1 VRILIISPTQLGIGG
16 IAQHVQG
23 LTKFLEKNS
32 HQVEIISSENTF
44 TIPIK
49 GLKNPSFMISSF
61 LKTKFKKH
69 SDIVHAHNIPAALAM
84 KNTSGK
90 KILSLHGIFSQQIDQ
105 LHGKITGNI
114 SKKYEQ
120 DALAWADAITVIS
133 KEAFD
138 YYTSLGYKVFQ
149 VPNAL
154 DITSL
159 SQNKD
164 RRYSKQII
172 FAGRL
177 STEKGINILIE
188 IGKKLSSDIQL
199 IILGTGPEEQKIKNL
214 AKNQKN
220 IHYLGYQN
228 KENTISLIRGS
239 DILIQPSLKEGISST
254 ILESM
259 ACGTVVIASNVGGN
273 TELIE
278 NGINGIIKDPNDSNP
293 FVEQIISL
301 LKNEELRK
309 SLENHAQKTV
319 KKYDWNNVGNLY
331 LNIYKRL
338 IESDSK

>member
-1 VRILIISPTQLGIGG
+1 VRILIISPTQSGIGG

-32 HQVEIISSENTF
+32 HKVEIISSENTF

-49 GLKNPSFMISSF
+49 GLKNLSFMISSF

-69 SDIVHAHNIPAALAM
+69 QDIVHAHNIPAALAM
-84 KNTSGK
+84 KNASGK

-120 DALAWADAITVIS
+120 DALTWADAITVIS

-138 YYTSLGYKVFQ
+138 YYESLGYKVFQ
-149 VPNAL
+149 VPNAI
-154 DITSL
+154 DISSL
-159 SQNKD
+159 SQNED
-164 RRYSKQII
+164 RRYFKQVI

-177 STEKGINILIE
+177 SIEKGINTLIE
-188 IGKKLSSDIQL
+188 IGKKLPSDIQL
-199 IILGTGPEEQKIKNL
+199 LILGTGPEEQKIKDL

-259 ACGTVVIASNVGGN
+259 ACGTIVITSNVGGN

-278 NGINGIIKDPNDSNP
+278 NGINGIIKDSNDSNS
-293 FVEQIISL
+293 FVEEIITL
-301 LKNEELRK
+301 FNNIELRQ
-309 SLENHAQKTV
+309 SLENQAQNTV
-319 KKYDWNNVGNLY
+319 EKYDWNQVGNLY
-331 LNIYKRL
+331 LNIYEFVLDK
-338 IESDSK
+338 SK

>member
-1 VRILIISPTQLGIGG
+1 MKILILSPTQSGIGG

-32 HQVEIISSENTF
+32 HNVEIISSENTF

-49 GLKNPSFMISSF
+49 GLKNPSFMVSSF
-61 LKTKFKKH
+61 LKTKFKKNQ
-69 SDIVHAHNIPAALAM
+69 DIVHAHNIPAALAM
-84 KNTSGK
+84 KNATGK
-90 KILSLHGIFSQQIDQ
+90 KILSLHGVFSQQIDQ

-120 DALAWADAITVIS
+120 DALTWADVITVIS

-138 YYTSLGYKVFQ
+138 YYTSLGYTVFQ
-149 VPNAL
+149 VPNAI

-164 RRYSKQII
+164 RRYHKQVI

-177 STEKGINILIE
+177 SAEKGIDTLIK
-188 IGKKLSSDIQL
+188 IGKKLPTDVQL
-199 IILGTGPEEQKIKNL
+199 IILGIGPEEQKIKNL
-214 AKNQKN
+214 AKNWKN
-220 IHYLGYQN
+220 VHYLGYQN

-239 DILIQPSLKEGISST
+239 DILLQPSLKEGISST

-259 ACGTVVIASNVGGN
+259 ACNTVVIASNVGGN

-278 NGINGIIKDPNDSNP
+278 NSINGIIKDPKDSDS
-293 FVEQIISL
+293 FVEQIMIL
-301 LKNEELRK
+301 LENTELRK
-309 SLENHAQKTV
+309 SLENQALKTV
-319 KKYDWNNVGNLY
+319 EKYDWNQVGNLY
-331 LNIYKRL
+331 LNIY
-338 IESDSK
+338 ESVLDKSK

>member
-1 VRILIISPTQLGIGG
+1 MKILLISPTSSGIGG

-23 LTKFLEKNS
+23 LTNFLENNS
-32 HQVEIISSENTF
+32 HKVEIISSENTF

-49 GLKNPSFMISSF
+49 GLKNPSFIISSF
-61 LKTKFKKH
+61 LKSKFKKH
-69 SDIVHAHNIPAALAM
+69 HDIVHAHNIPAALAM
-84 KNTSGK
+84 KSASGK
-90 KILSLHGIFSQQIDQ
+90 KILSLHGVFSQQIDQ
-105 LHGKITGNI
+105 LHGKKIGNI

-120 DALAWADAITVIS
+120 DALTWADVITVIS

-159 SQNKD
+159 SQNED
-164 RRYSKQII
+164 RWFPKQVI

-177 STEKGINILIE
+177 SMEKGIDVLIE
-188 IGKKLSSDIQL
+188 IGKKLPSDIQL
-199 IILGTGPEEQKIKNL
+199 MILGTGPEEQKIKNL

-220 IHYLGYQN
+220 IHYFGYQN

-259 ACGTVVIASNVGGN
+259 ACGTIVIASNVGGN

-278 NGINGIIKDPNDSNP
+278 NGINGIIKDPHDSSS
-293 FVEQIISL
+293 FVEEIITL
-301 LKNEELRK
+301 FDNTELRQ
-309 SLENHAQKTV
+309 SLENQAQNTV
-319 KKYDWNNVGNLY
+319 KKYNWNQVGNIY
-331 LNIYKRL
+331 LNIY
-338 IESDSK
+338 ESVLDKSK

>member
-1 VRILIISPTQLGIGG
+1 MKILLISPTQSGIGG

-23 LTKFLEKNS
+23 LANFLKNNG
-32 HQVEIISSENTF
+32 HEVEIISSENTF

-61 LKTKFKKH
+61 LKTKFKKNQ
-69 SDIVHAHNIPAALAM
+69 DIVHAHNIPAAFAM
-84 KNTSGK
+84 KNASGK

-120 DALAWADAITVIS
+120 DALTWADAITVIS

-159 SQNKD
+159 SQNED
-164 RRYSKQII
+164 RRFSKQVI

-177 STEKGINILIE
+177 SVEKGIDVLIE
-188 IGKKLSSDIQL
+188 IGKKLPSDIQL

-220 IHYLGYQN
+220 INYLGYQN

-254 ILESM
+254 ILEAM
-259 ACGTVVIASNVGGN
+259 ACGTTVIASNVGGN
-273 TELIE
+273 IELIE
-278 NGINGIIKDPNDSNP
+278 NGINGIIKDPNDFNS
-293 FVEQIISL
+293 FVEEIVTL
-301 LKNEELRK
+301 FDNAELRQ
-309 SLENHAQKTV
+309 SLENQAL
-319 KKYDWNNVGNLY
+319 KKAKQYDWSIIGQKYLDLY
-331 LNIYKRL
+331 TKILEN
-338 IESDSK
+338 

>member
-1 VRILIISPTQLGIGG
+1 MKILLISPTSSGIGG

-23 LTKFLEKNS
+23 LTSFLKKNS
-32 HQVEIISSENTF
+32 HDVEIISSENTF

-49 GLKNPSFMISSF
+49 GLKNPSFMVSSF

-69 SDIVHAHNIPAALAM
+69 QDIVHAHNIPAAFAM

-90 KILSLHGIFSQQIDQ
+90 KILSLHGVFSQQIDQ
-105 LHGKITGNI
+105 LHGKTTGNI

-120 DALAWADAITVIS
+120 DALTWADAITVIS

-159 SQNKD
+159 SQNED
-164 RRYSKQII
+164 RRFPKQVI

-177 STEKGINILIE
+177 SVEKGIDALIE
-188 IGKKLSSDIQL
+188 IGKKLPSDIQL
-199 IILGTGPEEQKIKNL
+199 MILGTGPEEQKIKNL

-278 NGINGIIKDPNDSNP
+278 NRINGIIKDPNDSNC
-293 FVEQIISL
+293 FVEEIITL
-301 LKNEELRK
+301 FDNAKLRQ
-309 SLENHAQKTV
+309 SLENQARNTV
-319 KKYDWNNVGNLY
+319 KKYDWNQVGNLY
-331 LNIYKRL
+331 LNIY
-338 IESDSK
+338 ESVLDKSK

>member
-1 VRILIISPTQLGIGG
+1 VRILIISPTQSGIGG

-32 HQVEIISSENTF
+32 HEVKIISSENTF

-49 GLKNPSFMISSF
+49 GLKNLSFMISSF
-61 LKTKFKKH
+61 LKIKFKKH
-69 SDIVHAHNIPAALAM
+69 QDIVHAHNIPAALAM
-84 KNTSGK
+84 KNASGK
-90 KILSLHGIFSQQIDQ
+90 KILSLHGVFSQQIDQ

-120 DALAWADAITVIS
+120 DALTWADAITVIS
-133 KEAFD
+133 KEALD

-149 VPNAL
+149 VPNAI

-159 SQNKD
+159 SQNED
-164 RRYSKQII
+164 RRYPKQVI

-177 STEKGINILIE
+177 SIEKGINTLIE
-188 IGKKLSSDIQL
+188 IGKKLPSDIQL
-199 IILGTGPEEQKIKNL
+199 MILGTGSEEQKIKDL

-239 DILIQPSLKEGISST
+239 DILIQPSLTEGISST

-259 ACGTVVIASNVGGN
+259 ACGTIVITSNVGGN

-278 NGINGIIKDPNDSNP
+278 NGINGIIKDSNDSDS
-293 FVEQIISL
+293 FVEEIITL
-301 LKNEELRK
+301 FNNIELRQ
-309 SLENHAQKTV
+309 SLENQAQNTV
-319 KKYDWNNVGNLY
+319 KKYDWNQVGNLY
-331 LNIYKRL
+331 LNIYEFVLDK
-338 IESDSK
+338 SK

>member
-1 VRILIISPTQLGIGG
+1 MRILIISPTQLGIGG

-32 HQVEIISSENTF
+32 HQVEVISSENTF

-84 KNTSGK
+84 KNASGK
-90 KILSLHGIFSQQIDQ
+90 KILSLHGVFSQQIDQ

-120 DALAWADAITVIS
+120 DALTWADAITVIS

-159 SQNKD
+159 SENED
-164 RRYSKQII
+164 RRYPKQVI

-177 STEKGINILIE
+177 SIEKGINTLIE
-188 IGKKLSSDIQL
+188 IGKKLPFDTQL
-199 IILGTGPEEQKIKNL
+199 IILGTGPEEQKIKDL
-214 AKNQKN
+214 AKNQEN

-259 ACGTVVIASNVGGN
+259 ACGTIVIASNIGGN

-278 NGINGIIKDPNDSNP
+278 NRVNGIIKDSNDSDS
-293 FVEQIISL
+293 FVEEIITL
-301 LKNEELRK
+301 FNNTELRQ
-309 SLENHAQKTV
+309 SIENQAQNTV
-319 KKYDWNNVGNLY
+319 KKYDWNQIGNLY
-331 LNIYKRL
+331 LNIYEFVLDK
-338 IESDSK
+338 SK